1 MNLTEE
7 QLNELETMAGLFFT
21 VEDIMIALELPL
33 FDEPEFTTI
42 IKYQKNNPAFIAYN
56 RGRLTAETELRQA
69 TKQAALNGSNPA
81 QNAMIEFYNKSK
93 I

>member
-7 QLNELETMAGLFFT
+7 QLKELETMAGLFFT

-33 FDEPEFTTI
+33 FDEPEFTTE
-42 IKYQKNNPAFIAYN
+42 IKYHKTSPVFIAYN

-93 I
+93 V